1 MFKAERLTSNT
12 QSGAASFRIVAEPSD
27 IQNNQMIIAHIQ
39 THSAVLGNGNG
50 VFYLNAAPAKLVI
63 RCFDVQSHICLQHSL
78 IIRCDRRVIIDL
90 KTQTVTHMVPPVM
103 RDTIAAS
110 RLYCDLKQLTGSDA
124 GTGCGDSRLCAGTN
138 RIIQTNGF
146 FIRRPNAYRSGQIRC
161 ITLIVAPVIKTNQTS
176 TFDRNR
182 LVDGITKCRTFVG
195 SRHAEDILRA
205 VLCRMAAEAVPQ
217 VLLCVAGTEILQA
230 GEQCL
235 LSDLRR
241 TCDARYLFLSFN
253 HASLIEYCC
262 AGNRCRGECCKY
274 AGGMVRLFDNT
285 LRDGGNV
292 VGHGFPI
299 SLTQSIIGALL
310 EAGIPD
316 IECGNCKGLGAYA
329 KADAKQAPSDEEY
342 FEAVQP
348 YLSRGRIGMFMLAK
362 LADKE
367 LVRGA
372 ADAGLYFLRVGADAG
387 DGAGSVKAVAAV
399 KEAGLT
405 CRYSLMKGY
414 VLPAAEL
421 AKEAKL
427 LQDAGVD
434 RITIMDSAGTMFPDQ
449 TTEYVKALKDSVT
462 IPVGFHGHS
471 NLGLSQANALAAVA
485 AGADEI
491 DCGLLGMARSV
502 GNCATELAAATLKRQ
517 GYLPE
522 VDLFGLLH
530 YLEDDLIPTMEPYHY
545 HVAIAPVELMLGL
558 SGCHSS
564 FLPMFRKVAQEEGV
578 SLLKLIAEASTID
591 RKAPSESLLRDVAK
605 KLK

>member
-1 MFKAERLTSNT
+1 
-12 QSGAASFRIVAEPSD
+12 
-27 IQNNQMIIAHIQ
+27 
-39 THSAVLGNGNG
+39 
-50 VFYLNAAPAKLVI
+50 
-63 RCFDVQSHICLQHSL
+63 
-78 IIRCDRRVIIDL
+78 
-90 KTQTVTHMVPPVM
+90 
-103 RDTIAAS
+103 
-110 RLYCDLKQLTGSDA
+110 
-124 GTGCGDSRLCAGTN
+124 
-138 RIIQTNGF
+138 
-146 FIRRPNAYRSGQIRC
+146 
-161 ITLIVAPVIKTNQTS
+161 
-176 TFDRNR
+176 
-182 LVDGITKCRTFVG
+182 
-195 SRHAEDILRA
+195 
-205 VLCRMAAEAVPQ
+205 
-217 VLLCVAGTEILQA
+217 
-230 GEQCL
+230 
-235 LSDLRR
+235 
-241 TCDARYLFLSFN
+241 
-253 HASLIEYCC
+253 
-262 AGNRCRGECCKY
+262 
-274 AGGMVRLFDNT
+274 MVRLFDNT

-387 DGAGSVKAVAAV
+387 DGAGSVKAVATV

-491 DCGLLGMARSV
+491 DCGLLGM
-502 GNCATELAAATLKRQ
+502 KRE

>member
-1 MFKAERLTSNT
+1 M
-12 QSGAASFRIVAEPSD
+12 
-27 IQNNQMIIAHIQ
+27 
-39 THSAVLGNGNG
+39 
-50 VFYLNAAPAKLVI
+50 
-63 RCFDVQSHICLQHSL
+63 
-78 IIRCDRRVIIDL
+78 
-90 KTQTVTHMVPPVM
+90 
-103 RDTIAAS
+103 
-110 RLYCDLKQLTGSDA
+110 
-124 GTGCGDSRLCAGTN
+124 
-138 RIIQTNGF
+138 
-146 FIRRPNAYRSGQIRC
+146 
-161 ITLIVAPVIKTNQTS
+161 
-176 TFDRNR
+176 
-182 LVDGITKCRTFVG
+182 
-195 SRHAEDILRA
+195 
-205 VLCRMAAEAVPQ
+205 
-217 VLLCVAGTEILQA
+217 
-230 GEQCL
+230 
-235 LSDLRR
+235 
-241 TCDARYLFLSFN
+241 
-253 HASLIEYCC
+253 
-262 AGNRCRGECCKY
+262 
-274 AGGMVRLFDNT
+274 
-285 LRDGGNV
+285 
-292 VGHGFPI
+292 
-299 SLTQSIIGALL
+299 
-310 EAGIPD
+310 
-316 IECGNCKGLGAYA
+316 
-329 KADAKQAPSDEEY
+329 
-342 FEAVQP
+342 
-348 YLSRGRIGMFMLAK
+348 
-362 LADKE
+362 
-367 LVRGA
+367 
-372 ADAGLYFLRVGADAG
+372 GADAG

-530 YLEDDLIPTMEPYHY
+530 YLEDDLIPTMKPYHY

>member
-1 MFKAERLTSNT
+1 MWRGGCIIRSAFLGKIKDAYIENPALSNLLLDPYFEKT
-12 QSGAASFRIVAEPSD
+12 IKELLPAWRTVVSAAASC
-27 IQNNQMIIAHIQ
+27 
-39 THSAVLGNGNG
+39 G
-50 VFYLNAAPAKLVI
+50 VPAPAMSAALSYFDGYTT
-63 RCFDVQSHICLQHSL
+63 RCLPANL
-78 IIRCDRRVIIDL
+78 
-90 KTQTVTHMVPPVM
+90 
-103 RDTIAAS
+103 
-110 RLYCDLKQLTGSDA
+110 
-124 GTGCGDSRLCAGTN
+124 
-138 RIIQTNGF
+138 
-146 FIRRPNAYRSGQIRC
+146 
-161 ITLIVAPVIKTNQTS
+161 
-176 TFDRNR
+176 
-182 LVDGITKCRTFVG
+182 
-195 SRHAEDILRA
+195 
-205 VLCRMAAEAVPQ
+205 
-217 VLLCVAGTEILQA
+217 LQA
-230 GEQCL
+230 Q
-235 LSDLRR
+235 
-241 TCDARYLFLSFN
+241 
-253 HASLIEYCC
+253 
-262 AGNRCRGECCKY
+262 
-274 AGGMVRLFDNT
+274 
-285 LRDGGNV
+285 RDY
-292 VGHGFPI
+292 F
-299 SLTQSIIGALL
+299 GAHT
-310 EAGIPD
+310 
-316 IECGNCKGLGAYA
+316 
-329 KADAKQAPSDEEY
+329 
-342 FEAVQP
+342 